1 MVDKSSGKLLAQ
13 RNKAASVG
21 GLTSSKLAVSAPS
34 NQGEITNILG
44 GISSFAFGPGGCR
57 DATRYRFRGFRA
69 IVASAGSVHR
79 SGGRSG
85 SGSLCLV
92 LNLPTAVNDRAW
104 DLKGELAGLC
114 CGHQRRT

>member
-1 MVDKSSGKLLAQ
+1 VVDKSSGKLLAQ

-57 DATRYRFRGFRA
+57 DATRYRFRGFRRFGSPIWWA
-69 IVASAGSVHR
+69 FRIGQLVPGLESPNRGERPSLGLEGGTRRFVLWPSAS
-79 SGGRSG
+79 
-85 SGSLCLV
+85 
-92 LNLPTAVNDRAW
+92 NLT
-104 DLKGELAGLC
+104 
-114 CGHQRRT
+114 RTL